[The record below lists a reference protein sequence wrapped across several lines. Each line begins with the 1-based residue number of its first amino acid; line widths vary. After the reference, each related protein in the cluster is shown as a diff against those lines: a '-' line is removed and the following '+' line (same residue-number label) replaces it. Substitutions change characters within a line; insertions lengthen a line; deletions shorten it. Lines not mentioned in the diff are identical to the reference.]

1 MFFIKSS
8 QKRKKSILKT
18 DKNWENDS
26 QTFKICQCTV
36 YLVLNKIRDFFFQYK
51 KVFCIVS
58 LYKCYIKLKN
68 RIKYM

>member
-1 MFFIKSS
+1 MFLLNLHK
-8 QKRKKSILKT
+8 KKKSIFKT

-36 YLVLNKIRDFFFQYK
+36 YFVKNKNRDFFFQYK

-58 LYKCYIKLKN
+58 LYKCYNKLKN
-68 RIKYM
+68 RMKYM